1 MSRFRLDGKTALVTG
16 GSKGIG
22 FGIATALAEAGA
34 DLALVA
40 RKRQDLEN
48 AQFQIKDF
56 SPDTSIHIYPFDMTQ
71 IDSISRLFDQVS
83 QEMDGI
89 DVLVNNAGS
98 TRRGAAESI
107 SIDDW
112 QFVMNLNVTSVFLLS
127 QAFAQDRIRRKNGGK
142 IINIASVLSEVVRED
157 NAPYAASKGAIR
169 QLTKSLAIDWAKY
182 KINVNGIGPGYITTE
197 LTQSLWQDDAFSQQI
212 LEKTPLAR
220 WGTPSDI
227 GSVAVFLATPAS
239 DFMTGQTVYAEGGL
253 ISRF

>member
-1 MSRFRLDGKTALVTG
+1 MSRFRLDGKTVLVTG

-34 DLALVA
+34 DLVLVA
-40 RKRQDLEN
+40 RNRLNLEN
-48 AQFQIKDF
+48 AQSQIKEF
-56 SPDTSIHIYPFDMTQ
+56 SADTTTHIYPFDMNQT
-71 IDSISRLFDQVS
+71 DSIGQFFDQVS
-83 QEMDGI
+83 QETNGI
-89 DVLVNNAGS
+89 DILVNNAGS
-98 TRRGAAESI
+98 TRRGAAETI

-127 QAFAQDRIRRKNGGK
+127 QSFAQDRIRRKKGGK

-197 LTQSLWQDDAFSQQI
+197 LPHPLWQADDFSQQ
-212 LEKTPLAR
+212 LLNKTPLAR

-227 GSVAVFLATPAS
+227 GSVAVFLSAPAS

>member
-56 SPDTSIHIYPFDMTQ
+56 SPDTSTYIYPFDMTQ

-197 LTQSLWQDDAFSQQI
+197 LTQPLWQDDAFSQQI

>member
-1 MSRFRLDGKTALVTG
+1 MPRFRLDGKTALVTG

-40 RKRQDLEN
+40 RNRQDLEN
-48 AQFQIKDF
+48 SQFKIKDF
-56 SPDTSIHIYPFDMTQ
+56 SPDTSTHIYPFDMTQ
-71 IDSISRLFDQVS
+71 IDSISRLFDQIS

-169 QLTKSLAIDWAKY
+169 QLTKSLAIDWARY

-197 LTQSLWQDDAFSQQI
+197 LTQPLWQNDAFSQQI
-212 LEKTPLAR
+212 LQKTPLAR
-220 WGTPSDI
+220 WGTPDDI

-239 DFMTGQTVYAEGGL
+239 DFMTGQIVYAEGGL